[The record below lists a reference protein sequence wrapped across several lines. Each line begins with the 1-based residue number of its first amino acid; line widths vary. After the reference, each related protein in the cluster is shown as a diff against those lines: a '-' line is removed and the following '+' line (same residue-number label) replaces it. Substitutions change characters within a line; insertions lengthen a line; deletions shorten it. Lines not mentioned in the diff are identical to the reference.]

1 MRLLVGASCAV
12 RSRLKHTER
21 CDARRQGIIVRW
33 FKLSIGLAVTVGF
46 FWLLLRE
53 LDMAA
58 LGDAIAAMSLAFLP
72 AALVVL
78 FVGWMLRVIRWW
90 WMLRQLEPSVRLS
103 ACFVPFISAM
113 AVNNVAPFRAGDVW
127 RVVGFQ
133 RQLQSPALRV
143 AGTVV
148 VERLLDLTVLLSLF
162 FWGLLALPEGTF
174 SRHFVLGA
182 TVLFGVLAAVT
193 LGLFLFLPLLGRLHV
208 RLSTHRFLSSRR
220 WWRVASKHIAYLIEA
235 IGIVRS
241 LRTFLVLAVL
251 SVVSWGCEGA
261 VFMMVAA
268 ALDVE
273 AGAFAAWF
281 SMAAGTLATTIP
293 STPGFMG
300 TFDYFS
306 AQGMEAYGAPAE
318 VAAAF
323 ALVIHAVLWAPG
335 TIIGVIGLL
344 LSRRTAT
351 PSASLPNTAPPQ

>member
-1 MRLLVGASCAV
+1 MLVGASCAV

-78 FVGWMLRVIRWW
+78 FVGWTLRVIRWW

-113 AVNNVAPFRAGDVW
+113 AVNNVAPFRAGDVL

-148 VERLLDLTVLLSLF
+148 VERLLDLTVLLGLF

-261 VFMMVAA
+261 VFVMAAA
-268 ALDVE
+268 ALNVE
-273 AGAFAAWF
+273 AAAFAPWF

-318 VAAAF
+318 VAVAF

-335 TIIGVIGLL
+335 TIIGMTGLL

-351 PSASLPNTAPPQ
+351 LVASADRTS